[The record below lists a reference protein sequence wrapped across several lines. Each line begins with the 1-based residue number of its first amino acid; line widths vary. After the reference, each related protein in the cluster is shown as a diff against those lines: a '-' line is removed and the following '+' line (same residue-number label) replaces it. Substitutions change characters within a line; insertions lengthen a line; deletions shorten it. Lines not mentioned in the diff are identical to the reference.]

1 MFIKVIHI
9 HFNSSTYSFQVIS
22 SPIHL
27 CVFHLPLLFIAYSF
41 KRNSYFL
48 FQHKEKSFGII
59 VSPII
64 SFSPAF
70 YSSFFQIHLYYSS
83 FFFLLSFFLCAF
95 VFVVFVFVYCG
106 GLAVIHL
113 YLTSPFNANLPL
125 SFPVTSLR
133 KL

>member
-59 VSPII
+59 VSSII
-64 SFSPAF
+64 SFFPAF

-83 FFFLLSFFLCAF
+83 FFFLFSFFLPSFLRVCVCCF
-95 VFVVFVFVYCG
+95 CVC
-106 GLAVIHL
+106 LL
-113 YLTSPFNANLPL
+113 WWSRCDTSVLDF
-125 SFPVTSLR
+125 SFQR
-133 KL
+133 

>member
-1 MFIKVIHI
+1 MSIKVIHI
-9 HFNSSTYSFQVIS
+9 HFNPSTYSFQVIS

-59 VSPII
+59 VSSII

-70 YSSFFQIHLYYSS
+70 YSSANRSTFKVKGEKCEFCTACCDNNFYTKTCIIKYHFITLRVICSNS
-83 FFFLLSFFLCAF
+83 
-95 VFVVFVFVYCG
+95 FVV
-106 GLAVIHL
+106 
-113 YLTSPFNANLPL
+113 PKNAKNLP
-125 SFPVTSLR
+125 
-133 KL
+133 KW